1 MRTIPQ
7 TSGPIYVTRPDY
19 ERLQQLVRQERQRT
33 GNRQVADLEN
43 ELKRAQLVSSDDV
56 LPDVVTMNSRVRLR
70 DTASRHELEI
80 TLVWPQY
87 ADVRAGKISI
97 LAPVGTAVL
106 GCRLG
111 DRIVWP
117 LPEGEAM
124 YWVEAILHQPEASQ
138 LRIKN

>member
-7 TSGPIYVTRPDY
+7 TSGPIYVTKPDY

-33 GNRQVADLEN
+33 GNRQVADLES
-43 ELKRAQLVSSDDV
+43 ELKRAQVVDSYDV

-70 DTASRHELEI
+70 DTASKIELEM
-80 TLVWPQY
+80 TLVYPKY
-87 ADVRAGKISI
+87 ADVKAGKISI

-111 DRIVWP
+111 DKIVWP
-117 LPEGEAM
+117 LPKGEAT
-124 YWVEAILHQPEASQ
+124 YWVEAILHQPEATGDMVS
-138 LRIKN
+138 